1 MESVFAA
8 IGIGGDGSDDAAI
21 DYSGLKAVKTT
32 IWIDRKTYRPIK
44 ITTDMTAF
52 MNGYMTVLIQQ
63 MQGMGID
70 EAADLDISYTKVA
83 TTQVFAK
90 YNKATNFTI
99 HKACK

>member
-1 MESVFAA
+1 
-8 IGIGGDGSDDAAI
+8 
-21 DYSGLKAVKTT
+21 
-32 IWIDRKTYRPIK
+32 
-44 ITTDMTAF
+44 

-63 MQGMGID
+63 MQGMGIN

-99 HKACK
+99 PKACK